1 MTEVIAPI
9 AARQS
14 RLSDYLSLARLDHS
28 TKHVFIL
35 PGLVLAYA
43 LREPSL
49 AEAVWKVPLGFLSA
63 ISIASANYV
72 INEWLDREFD
82 AHHPTKSRRAAVAC
96 SLSPGLV
103 TIEYLM
109 FAALGMILAK
119 SLGGYFFLV
128 SAAFLI
134 SGLIYNVR
142 PIRSKDRPFVDVIS
156 ESVNNP
162 IRLTLGWL
170 MIDQTSLPPLS
181 LLLAYWFGGAFL
193 MGSKRLSEYRDIV
206 ASEGIATLE
215 RYRRSFS
222 GYTAESLTVSCLIY
236 AMISSFF
243 VGVFLIKY
251 RLEFLLAFPFIVALF
266 GCYFWLAML
275 KDSIAQRPERMF
287 RSRRL
292 MTTLVV
298 TALVLVLMSFVN
310 IPELAQLTERTFT
323 PVEMT
328 RPAVKP

>member
-1 MTEVIAPI
+1 MTEVIAPV
-9 AARQS
+9 ASRQS
-14 RLSDYLSLARLDHS
+14 RLSDYLSLARFDHI

-43 LREPSL
+43 LREPPL
-49 AEAVWKVPLGFLSA
+49 ADAIWKVPIGFLSA
-63 ISIASANYV
+63 IAIASANYV

-103 TIEYLM
+103 TVEYLI
-109 FAALGMILAK
+109 FAVLGLLLAK
-119 SLGGYFFLV
+119 VLGGYFFMV

-156 ESVNNP
+156 EAVNNP

-170 MIDQTSLPPLS
+170 MIDPTSLPPLS

-206 ASEGIATLE
+206 ASEGIETLE

-222 GYTAESLTVSCLIY
+222 GYTAESLTVSCLVY
-236 AMISSFF
+236 AMVSSFF

-251 RLEFLLAFPFIVALF
+251 RLEYLLAFPFVVGLF
-266 GCYFWLAML
+266 GCYFWLAMI
-275 KDSIAQRPERMF
+275 KNSIAQRPERMF

-292 MTTLVV
+292 MTALVV
-298 TALVLVLMSFVN
+298 TALVLLVLTFAD
-310 IPELAQLTERTFT
+310 IPELGQLTERTFT
-323 PVEMT
+323 PVEMKA
-328 RPAVKP
+328 PGS